1 MSDATKPAPTPLIEK
16 LRRMEEMARQAE
28 YGFSRLFGLTDAA
41 TLREAIAALLPK
53 QPATEKDSANGL

>member
-28 YGFSRLFGLTDAA
+28 YGFGRLFGLG
-41 TLREAIAALLPK
+41 II
-53 QPATEKDSANGL
+53 